1 VCSRLAAW
9 RRDGVANVPVSL
21 NLSPVQFSQADL
33 AETLERILA
42 THRVPASLL
51 RLEVTESLLVK
62 DVAATMTLLGRLKTL
77 GLGLAVDDFGTGYS
91 SLSYLQL
98 LPIDELKIDQA
109 FLRELSTPVDPGSR
123 NAKLVQ
129 TMVTLGH
136 DLGLVVVAE
145 GVETPGQI
153 EFLRRAG
160 CDRLQGFGVSA
171 PLSASAFSD
180 LLASPPVLGGV
191 RGAS

>member
-1 VCSRLAAW
+1 MRFDP
-9 RRDGVANVPVSL
+9 RHTGVQ
-21 NLSPVQFSQADL
+21 LS
-33 AETLERILA
+33 
-42 THRVPASLL
+42 
-51 RLEVTESLLVK
+51 
-62 DVAATMTLLGRLKTL
+62 
-77 GLGLAVDDFGTGYS
+77 VDDFGTGYS

-109 FLRELSTPVDPGSR
+109 FLHNLSAPVDPGSR

-153 EFLRRAG
+153 DFLRHAG

-171 PLSASAFSD
+171 PLSAFAFSE
-180 LLASPPVLGGV
+180 LLTSTSVLGGV
-191 RGAS
+191 LGAS